1 MHRTSVPMLWRR
13 FKNKYKLLGTHCE
26 KCNTD
31 FYPPRELCP
40 KCRRTGKI
48 VEKRFSNY
56 GAIVTY
62 TQIYA
67 PPAGFEKSVPYALAI
82 VRLDKNGPDVLG
94 QVVDCDA
101 KKLKIGLRVEASF
114 RKIYEDGKEG
124 IIQYG
129 IKFMPITHENL

>member
-13 FKNKYKLLGTHCE
+13 FKNKYKLIGTHCE

-48 VEKRFSNY
+48 IEKRFSNY
-56 GAIVTY
+56 GTIFTY
-62 TQIYA
+62 TRIYA
-67 PPAGFEKSVPYALAI
+67 PPAGFEKDVPYNIAI
-82 VRLDKNGPDVLG
+82 VKLDNNGPDVLG
-94 QVVDCDA
+94 QIVDCDP
-101 KKLKIGLRVEASF
+101 KNLKIGLRVEASF

>member
-13 FKNKYKLLGTHCE
+13 FKNKYKLIGTHCE

-94 QVVDCDA
+94 QVVDCV
-101 KKLKIGLRVEASF
+101 RVVPSVSDLT
-114 RKIYEDGKEG
+114 K
-124 IIQYG
+124 
-129 IKFMPITHENL
+129 